1 MNEKRLQKVIA
12 NMKAEGLSQ
21 IIVSATASLYYLA
34 GIWAEPMER
43 MLALYIRDDGTVILF
58 ANEIFGIQ
66 PINGIQIVT
75 HKDSDNPLESV
86 AKAVNKGEIGIDK
99 FWAAKFVIELM
110 QLRAD
115 VTPRHG
121 SSPVDRARMIK
132 DEQEIELIRH
142 ASLINDKVV
151 TMAIAALKDGVTE
164 IEIAEYVEKLFAEN
178 GANRYG
184 DGQLACFGAN
194 GADPHHGPDDT
205 VIKAGDSVVL
215 DIFKPINR
223 YWCDMT
229 RTVFYKT
236 ASEEQQKVYELVKN
250 ANLAA
255 EAIIKPGLP
264 MSSFDAAARKV
275 IADAGYGEYFTHRLG
290 HGAGLE
296 CHEPPDNSSACE
308 EIAVLGMVFSVEP
321 GIYLPGKFGVR
332 VEDLVLVTETG
343 CEVLNKA
350 PKDFCIVE

>member
-21 IIVSATASLYYLA
+21 IIVSATASLYYLT
-34 GIWAEPMER
+34 GVWLEPMER
-43 MLALYIRDDGTVILF
+43 LLALYISDKGDAVLF
-58 ANEIFGIQ
+58 ANDIFGLE
-66 PINGIQIVT
+66 PIDGLQIIT
-75 HKDSDNPLESV
+75 HKDSDNPVQSI
-86 AKAVNKGEIGIDK
+86 AKVVQKGEIGIDK
-99 FWAAKFVIELM
+99 FWPSKFAIELM
-110 QLRAD
+110 EQRSD
-115 VTPRHG
+115 IRPKHG
-121 SSPVDRARMIK
+121 SSPVDKARMLK
-132 DEQEIELIRH
+132 DADEITAMRH
-142 ASLINDKVV
+142 ASLVNDKVV
-151 TMAIAALKDGVTE
+151 EAAIAALKGGVSE
-164 IEIAEYVEKLFAEN
+164 IEIAELVEKLFAEN

-184 DGQLACFGAN
+184 EGQLVCFGAG
-194 GADPHHGPDDT
+194 GADPHHGPNET
-205 VIKAGDSVVL
+205 KLKAGDSVVL

-236 ASEEQQKVYELVKN
+236 ATEEQQKVYEVVKK

-264 MSSFDAAARKV
+264 MSSFDAVARKV

-296 CHEPPDNSSACE
+296 CHEPPDNSAACE
-308 EIAVLGMVFSVEP
+308 EIAQPGMVFSVEP

-350 PKDFCIVE
+350 TKEFRILE